1 MHDAASE
8 GMEDAITVLTGRGA
22 SLNATDHE
30 GNTPLHVAA
39 KWGHSQTVLQL
50 LDLGA
55 LDSLKN
61 KDHLLYSDLVRGGGG
76 EGDGGGGGGRAGGW
90 GRGEKGIGAD

>member
-1 MHDAASE
+1 
-8 GMEDAITVLTGRGA
+8 MEDVITVLTGRGA
-22 SLNATDHE
+22 SLNAADHE

-61 KDHLLYSDLVRGGGG
+61 KDHLLYSDLVRGANSGQGRGRDG
-76 EGDGGGGGGRAGGW
+76 EG
-90 GRGEKGIGAD
+90 GAFREGVEME